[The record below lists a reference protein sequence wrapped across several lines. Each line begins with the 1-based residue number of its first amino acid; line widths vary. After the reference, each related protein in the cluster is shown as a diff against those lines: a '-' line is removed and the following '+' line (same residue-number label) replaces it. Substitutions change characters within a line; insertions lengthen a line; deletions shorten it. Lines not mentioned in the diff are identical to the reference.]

1 MNFAQLNA
9 IFLVVAALIFATAL
23 WRSRKPYSV
32 VMAASVSILVLVVLT
47 VIFDN
52 VMIASGLFDYG
63 GHTLNG
69 LRLGLAPIEDFAYPV
84 GGALLLTG
92 LWTMF
97 TRRETQ

>member
-9 IFLVVAALIFATAL
+9 IFLVLAALIFAAGL
-23 WRSRKPYSV
+23 WRSRKPYNV
-32 VMAASVSILVLVVLT
+32 VIAASVSILVLVVLT

-92 LWTMF
+92 FWTMF
-97 TRRETQ
+97 TRKETQ